1 MPRTNEVRK
10 ECPSCG
16 LGVPLD
22 SKICEFCGWDFE
34 EEDEWILQ
42 IEKLEQE
49 LMLEKQKFEDT
60 SVDKMIESTLRK
72 PQREPKPKEK
82 REAERP
88 STPQLRSGSKQAPPQ
103 SIEEIEAELGLV
115 EISEPDE
122 VISLDL
128 EGFEPPPPD
137 EVSAAEGPEIVKER
151 PDKPTPAPPGKK
163 VRRVVSRATIPRP
176 KPTTGSQMKPSL
188 GKVRRVTKPSDQPG
202 QKARIEAPRAKSMV
216 EARSSKERPARQSKE
231 RLAEKKFKGLFGNI
245 GGIFSMPEATKT
257 PPKEAEAT
265 ANRKTPSPG
274 MGRPQTVKP
283 GTAGPSTTQGKK
295 VTRRVTRTVKSDAAD
310 VKGGPAKKEGAPPA
324 ATIRVFVCPLCKKEV
339 PENAKMC
346 SGCGAE
352 FE

>member
-72 PQREPKPKEK
+72 PQREPKPKDK
-82 REAERP
+82 RAAERP
-88 STPQLRSGSKQAPPQ
+88 SKPAPPPRSGSKQVPPQ
-103 SIEEIEAELGLV
+103 SVEEIEAELGLV
-115 EISEPDE
+115 ETSEPDEDE

-128 EGFEPPPPD
+128 EDIEPPPPD
-137 EVSAAEGPEIVKER
+137 ESSAAEGPEIVKER
-151 PDKPTPAPPGKK
+151 TDRPTQAPPGKK
-163 VRRVVSRATIPRP
+163 VRRVVSRTAISGPRP
-176 KPTTGSQMKPSL
+176 TSGSQMKPSP
-188 GKVRRVTKPSDQPG
+188 GKVRRVVKPSDRPG
-202 QKARIEAPRAKSMV
+202 QKAHAEAPRAKPSAG
-216 EARSSKERPARQSKE
+216 ARLSKEQAARPS
-231 RLAEKKFKGLFGNI
+231 EKRSKGLFGDI
-245 GGIFSMPEATKT
+245 GSIFSMPETANA
-257 PPKEAEAT
+257 PPKKTEAA
-265 ANRKTPSPG
+265 ADRKTTPPG
-274 MGRPQTVKP
+274 MGRPRTVKP
-283 GTAGPSTTQGKK
+283 GTAKPSATQGRK